1 MMGDVDCQQLLE
13 RLWAYLDG
21 EADEE
26 ICEDMRGHFAR
37 CLPCAQHAEF
47 ERRLREVIQMKCRGE
62 RAPQSLRLELVHL
75 TDRSS

>member
-1 MMGDVDCQQLLE
+1 MSDIDCGQLLD

-21 EADEE
+21 EADEALCSDLQE
-26 ICEDMRGHFAR
+26 HLTK

-62 RAPQSLRLELVHL
+62 RAPQTLRLELVHL
-75 TDRSS
+75 LDRPS